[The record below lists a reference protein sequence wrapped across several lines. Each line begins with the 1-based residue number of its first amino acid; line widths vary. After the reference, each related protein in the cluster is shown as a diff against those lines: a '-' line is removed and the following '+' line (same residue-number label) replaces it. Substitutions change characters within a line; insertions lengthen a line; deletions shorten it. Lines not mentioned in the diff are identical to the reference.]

1 MNRGIVLLSYD
12 VISKSTPVA
21 DEPDDP
27 PKVRKIPAMRR
38 MPLITAAV
46 TVTLLLVGV
55 SPVAAQL
62 EGFEILPQPKRVS
75 FEAGPGLTV
84 GGLHTL
90 VLGAGT
96 KRPAAMPSLLDPLPT
111 GTGTG
116 AGVLLLTRGS
126 TALTPEHPEG
136 YELVI
141 TGNFVRISGRGEAG
155 LFYGCQTL
163 QQLLEDARDRGAE
176 IPAMRI
182 IDWPEIDYRAVHFDV
197 KHHLDRMEYYYDAI
211 DRLAAMKIN
220 AVIFELEDKLR
231 YRRQPVVGA
240 DNAMSIEEVAA
251 LTRYARDRHIE
262 ISPLVQGLGHA
273 AFILKH
279 EEYHDLRDDPTNDW
293 AFDPLNERT
302 YEVQFDLYL
311 DAIEATPGSR
321 YLHIGGDEVEV
332 GASEA
337 GRASGLSSFE
347 LQMQWLERVAA
358 FAAEHDRIPIMWDD
372 MPLKHA
378 GVWSTIV
385 NNDYTDEEV
394 DRIWEKGWQ
403 DLAESIDLFPTNS
416 VYMRWN
422 YWAPTLRGNIRTL
435 EWYRAHGLQ
444 AMTATAAQTTWPI
457 HPRQGGNTVSIR
469 DFNRLTAEHDLDGIL
484 CTAWDDSSPHMEFY
498 WRGWMA
504 HAEYAWS
511 PNGRSIEEFNAAYGQ
526 RRFGPAG
533 REMAPAVHY
542 GLEAALNAGD
552 VILRQRRGRR
562 GPFRTPADAFEAA
575 LTMPDPDAP
584 GAWRERNAG
593 RLVTARTELDR
604 YRVTAAIFD
613 ELMNRAT
620 RGRFALRLMSAL
632 NDVQAFA
639 WRLLL
644 ATAECDT
651 RGRDAAGPQ
660 LMTEIERFAEAEAN
674 FLAVFG
680 ETRFLNNPPGYQ
692 LDQNRSPHLA
702 NVRNDPSWIFAIESG
717 YCARALAWL
726 ER

>member
-1 MNRGIVLLSYD
+1 
-12 VISKSTPVA
+12 
-21 DEPDDP
+21 
-27 PKVRKIPAMRR
+27 MRR
-38 MPLITAAV
+38 TLTTAA

-62 EGFEILPQPKRVS
+62 GGFEILPQPKQVS
-75 FEAGPGLTV
+75 FDVGPGLSV
-84 GGLHTL
+84 GSLRTL
-90 VLGAGT
+90 VLGEGT
-96 KRPAAMPSLLDPLPT
+96 IRPTAMPSLLDPLPM

-116 AGVLLLTRGS
+116 AGVLLLTRES

-141 TGNFVRISGRGEAG
+141 TGNSARILSRGEAG

-163 QQLLEDARDRGAE
+163 QQLLTDARDRNVE
-176 IPAMRI
+176 IPAMHVV
-182 IDWPEIDYRAVHFDV
+182 DWPEIDYRAVHFDV

-211 DRLAAMKIN
+211 DRLAAMKIS

-231 YRRQPVVGA
+231 YRRQPLVGA

-279 EEYHDLRDDPTNDW
+279 EEYRDLRDDPTNDW

-337 GRASGLSSFE
+337 GQASGLSSFE
-347 LQMQWLERVAA
+347 LQMQWLQRVSA

-372 MPLKHA
+372 MPLKDA
-378 GVWSTIV
+378 GVWSTIG
-385 NNDYTDEEV
+385 NRNYTDEEV
-394 DRIWEKGWQ
+394 DRIWEAGQ
-403 DLAESIDLFPTNS
+403 QALTESINLFPTNC
-416 VYMRWN
+416 VYMRWS
-422 YWAPTLRGNIRTL
+422 YWVPTVRGNIRTL
-435 EWYRAHGLQ
+435 EWFEEHGLQ

-457 HPRQGGNTVSIR
+457 HPRQGGNAVSIR
-469 DFNRLTAEHDLDGIL
+469 DFNRLTAEHGLYGIL

-504 HAEYAWS
+504 HAEYSWS
-511 PNGRSIEEFNAAYGQ
+511 PDGRSIEEFNAAYGQ

-533 REMAPAVHY
+533 RELGPAVHD
-542 GLEAALNAGD
+542 GLEAALDAGD
-552 VILRQRRGRR
+552 AILRQQQGRR
-562 GPFRTPADAFEAA
+562 GPFRTSADAIEVTV
-575 LTMPDPDAP
+575 TMPDPDAP

-593 RLVTARTELDR
+593 RLVTARTELAR
-604 YRVTAAIFD
+604 YQVIAAIFED
-613 ELMNRAT
+613 LLKRAT

-632 NDVQAFA
+632 NEVQACA

-644 ATAECDT
+644 ATADCDT
-651 RGRDAAGPQ
+651 RGRDVAGPQ
-660 LMTEIERFAEAEAN
+660 LRSEIERFREAEAD

-680 ETRFLNNPPGYQ
+680 ETRFLNNPPGYL
-692 LDQNRSPHLA
+692 LDQNRHPHLA

-717 YCARALAWL
+717 FCDKALAWL